1 MKYRV
6 DLFSI
11 EASASA
17 ELTKMQTKLNQ
28 WLTAGTLKKYKVHT
42 TSTHIIFNVCRIK
55 DQGEKP

>member
-17 ELTKMQTKLNQ
+17 EIIKMQTKLNQ
-28 WLTAGTLKKYKVHT
+28 WITAGSLKKYKVHT
-42 TSTHIIFNVCRIK
+42 TSTHIVFNVCRIK